1 MWGGVKFLDSYP
13 ELGSLDNKDGNNCAH
28 IAAFKGS
35 IEVMKALMK
44 SDESMAYVKN
54 KITMGYQSGHII
66 IRGLTKAYEVLRI
79 LNQNPCFNKFR
90 RTDRQIHTEKLTD

>member
-1 MWGGVKFLDSYP
+1 MFLESYP

-54 KITMGYQSGHII
+54 KITGNLFKGDSII
-66 IRGLTKAYEVLRI
+66 KY
-79 LNQNPCFNKFR
+79 F
-90 RTDRQIHTEKLTD
+90 